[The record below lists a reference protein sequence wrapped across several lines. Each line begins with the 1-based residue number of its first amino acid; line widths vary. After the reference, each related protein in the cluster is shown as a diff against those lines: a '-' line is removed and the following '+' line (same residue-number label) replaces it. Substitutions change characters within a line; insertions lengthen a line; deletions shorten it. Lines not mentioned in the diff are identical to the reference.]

1 MIVTTVLNPPI
12 YCKCF
17 FAQLHGLSGTLAKLT
32 DDKIYFFHQE
42 TGDLR
47 EVTSYNGL
55 VVLGEC
61 GLAMAATILD
71 EMHGGAAK
79 IACSRRMEVL

>member
-1 MIVTTVLNPPI
+1 MATLVNPPT
-12 YCKCF
+12 YRKCF

-42 TGDLR
+42 SGDLR
-47 EVTSYNGL
+47 EVTSYDGL

-61 GLAMAATILD
+61 GLALAATILD
-71 EMHGGAAK
+71 DMHGGAAK
-79 IACSRRMEVL
+79 IACSRQMLEV

>member
-1 MIVTTVLNPPI
+1 MATVVNAPT
-12 YCKCF
+12 YRKCF
-17 FAQLHGLSGTLAKLT
+17 FAQLHGLSGTLAKL
-32 DDKIYFFHQE
+32 DDDRIYFFHQE

-47 EVTSYNGL
+47 EVTSYDGL

-71 EMHGGAAK
+71 DMHGGAAK
-79 IACSRRMEVL
+79 IACSRQMLEV